1 MTSGVHPQYPRVPL
15 AGFKTAA
22 DLVAAAKAKPGSLTF
37 GSGGVG
43 AATHLTA
50 ERFMLSRWQ

>member
-1 MTSGVHPQYPRVPL
+1 MRATQYPRVPL
-15 AGFKTAA
+15 AGFKTVAE
-22 DLVAAAKAKPGSLTF
+22 LVAAAKAKPGSLTF